1 MAFRKLFSKGTITNG
16 YRVPSPAA
24 TLDHSSSPIKSLTTP
39 QNNAPS
45 KINLQKE
52 LLTGES
58 VDKGFFRRFLHRRA
72 INQLPEL
79 LSIPVG
85 EKLREKLKGFNISSD
100 RLHLDGLTLPGQVAG
115 DSNTFGVSVENAKK
129 ILRVSMMERLKEK
142 LREIPKGSIWY
153 PEFVKVCVDECGN
166 EDQGAEFA
174 KLLEQSLNVIVLGNI
189 VYLRP
194 EQVAKSMEHMISQT
208 MATPS
213 DPRRK
218 QLEHMEKLKEIIDKK
233 ARAQVRGELY
243 CGLGFIMIQTLGF
256 MRLTFWEFTWDVME
270 PICFFVTSLHFA
282 IAYGFFL
289 RTSTE
294 PSFEGYFQRRFK
306 TKQKKLM
313 MFHGF
318 DVQKYHQLRK
328 VFYPS
333 LGDGLPQSEYYKPE
347 YPHHEDG
354 ALVS

>member
-1 MAFRKLFSKGTITNG
+1 
-16 YRVPSPAA
+16 
-24 TLDHSSSPIKSLTTP
+24 
-39 QNNAPS
+39 
-45 KINLQKE
+45 
-52 LLTGES
+52 
-58 VDKGFFRRFLHRRA
+58 
-72 INQLPEL
+72 
-79 LSIPVG
+79 
-85 EKLREKLKGFNISSD
+85 
-100 RLHLDGLTLPGQVAG
+100 
-115 DSNTFGVSVENAKK
+115 
-129 ILRVSMMERLKEK
+129 MMERLKEK

-233 ARAQVRGELY
+233 ARTQVRGELY
-243 CGLGFIMIQTLGF
+243 CGLGFIMILTLGF
-256 MRLTFWEFTWDVME
+256 MRLTFWELTWDVME
-270 PICFFVTSLHFA
+270 PICFFVTFLHYP

-294 PSFEGYFQRRFK
+294 PSFEGYFQRRFR

-333 LGDGLPQSEYYKPE
+333 LGDGLPQSEYYKPDH
-347 YPHHEDG
+347 PHHEDG

>member
-24 TLDHSSSPIKSLTTP
+24 TLDHSSSPIKTLTTP

-45 KINLQKE
+45 KTNLQKE

-72 INQLPEL
+72 VNQLPEL

-85 EKLREKLKGFNISSD
+85 EKLREKLKGFNISRD

-115 DSNTFGVSVENAKK
+115 DSNTLGVSVENAKK

-233 ARAQVRGELY
+233 ARTQPMA
-243 CGLGFIMIQTLGF
+243 
-256 MRLTFWEFTWDVME
+256 
-270 PICFFVTSLHFA
+270 
-282 IAYGFFL
+282 FFL

-294 PSFEGYFQRRFK
+294 PSFEGFFQRRFK

-347 YPHHEDG
+347 HPHHEDG